1 MSASPGALEAFEAFA
16 AALDYDM
23 LIVTAAAGEE
33 RDGCLVGFH
42 TQASIHP
49 ARLLVCLSDK
59 NRTYRLAR
67 ETDVLVVHLV
77 PADAPEL
84 AELFGGATG
93 DEVDKLS
100 QCDWTPGPGGAPV
113 LERCEN
119 WIAGRVLER
128 VALGDHVG
136 FLLEPIAGEASAAAR
151 GLRFSAAR
159 RIKPG
164 HEA

>member
-1 MSASPGALEAFEAFA
+1 LTAFA
-16 AALDYDM
+16 AFVAALNHSM
-23 LIVTAAAGEE
+23 LIVTAAAGDE

-49 ARLLVCLSDK
+49 PRLLVCLSDK

-67 ETDVLVVHLV
+67 EADVLVAHMV

-84 AELFGGATG
+84 AEIFGGETG

-100 QCDWTPGPGGAPV
+100 QVAWRPGPGGAPV
-113 LERCEN
+113 LERCPN
-119 WIAGRVLER
+119 WVAGEVLER
-128 VALGDHVG
+128 IDFGDHVG
-136 FLLEPIAGEASAAAR
+136 FLTEPIAGEADAEAR
-151 GLRFSAAR
+151 GLRMSQAM
-159 RIKPG
+159 RIEPG